1 MIRSEPIEGFPGEV
15 PTLLRSAYE
24 VAEQNGLS
32 LKALAAE
39 LRITLPR
46 LRLLLGEGGHTPY
59 LAPGLTRFDPPI
71 FIDGTSP
78 PRSR

>member
-1 MIRSEPIEGFPGEV
+1 MIRSEPIEAYPSEV

-46 LRLLLGEGGHTPY
+46 LRLLLDEGDARPT
-59 LAPGLTRFDPPI
+59 LQLV
-71 FIDGTSP
+71 
-78 PRSR
+78 